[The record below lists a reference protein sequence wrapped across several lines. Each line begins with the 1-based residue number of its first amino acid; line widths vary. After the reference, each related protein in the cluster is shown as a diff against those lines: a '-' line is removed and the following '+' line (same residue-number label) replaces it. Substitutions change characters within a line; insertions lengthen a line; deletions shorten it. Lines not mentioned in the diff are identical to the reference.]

1 MTEQLGGYGEN
12 LDQLEIHLAAMAGLL
27 GSFRKAL
34 VEAGFSEDGAIVL
47 AAEWWRATLT
57 DEE

>member
-1 MTEQLGGYGEN
+1 MALENYGMN

-34 VEAGFSEDGAIVL
+34 IEQGFAEEEAAALCL
-47 AAEWWRATLT
+47 AWWHSALN
-57 DEE
+57 DPEA